1 MLERL
6 ELQVFLTLAE
16 ELHFGRT
23 AERLHVTTGRV
34 SQILKKLEGRVGTLL
49 FDRSS
54 RTVELTEIG
63 RQLRDD
69 LQSGYEQIETGLA
82 RASQAARGSGSS
94 LRVGFVGA
102 LAGQVM
108 HRAAQRFTDDE
119 LGAPVTIREV
129 QVVDALARLRGG
141 HLDVLVIS
149 LPLSAPDITVGPVL
163 FSEARMLAVPA
174 GHPLATRASVT
185 MEDLVGIVVL
195 RPTDTTPGAWP
206 ADRHPRRT
214 PSGSTIVGGPR
225 VDTFQE
231 ALQQAGA
238 GAGAVIVGAQVLR
251 FYSRPDVVYVP
262 FSDAPPIEWAA
273 TWLKTN
279 DVPRNRSFARIAQ
292 EIGSG
297 FLQQ

>member
-82 RASQAARGSGSS
+82 RATQAARGSDSS

-108 HRAAQRFTDDE
+108 HRAAQEFTDGE
-119 LGAPVTIREV
+119 LGAPVHIREV

-185 MEDLVGIVVL
+185 MEDLVGVVVL

-214 PSGSTIVGGPR
+214 PPDRPSS
-225 VDTFQE
+225 
-231 ALQQAGA
+231 AGRA
-238 GAGAVIVGAQVLR
+238 WTRSRRLFSRRSGAGAVIVGAQVLR

-262 FSDAPPIEWAA
+262 FSDAPPSSG
-273 TWLKTN
+273 
-279 DVPRNRSFARIAQ
+279 PRP
-292 EIGSG
+292 G
-297 FLQQ
+297 